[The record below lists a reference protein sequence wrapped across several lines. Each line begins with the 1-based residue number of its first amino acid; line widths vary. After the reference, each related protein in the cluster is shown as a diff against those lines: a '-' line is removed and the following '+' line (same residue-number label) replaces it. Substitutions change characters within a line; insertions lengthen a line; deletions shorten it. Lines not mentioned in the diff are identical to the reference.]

1 MSSRSGPSSVDTRE
15 IAFPSVRQV
24 EMEAMVR
31 RKDEGEKDGKM
42 EEGGQEQR
50 GKGRKEGGYKKEEMG
65 KGGRETTRKGEG
77 LFSVSV
83 VSGNGTKLLKNIKG

>member
-1 MSSRSGPSSVDTRE
+1 MSSSSGPSSVDTRE
-15 IAFPSVRQV
+15 IVFPSVRQV

-50 GKGRKEGGYKKEEMG
+50 GKGRKEGGYKKRWG
-65 KGGRETTRKGEG
+65 KEGERQTTRKVEG
-77 LFSVSV
+77 LFSVSA